1 MAEATEDTP
10 LIPSPPETAPAAAAS
25 EDIKVEPFKSIKEPA
40 PEEIRV
46 EPEEIKEPEEI
57 DPIKGPEKIAI
68 DDDAGGDIE
77 APLAEGAG
85 GAVTDSFV
93 PKIDYDAFQASAA
106 VAAAKTAEYSKV
118 AYVKGVEYG
127 KKGAVVAS
135 VKAKEMS
142 EFVMDGPIGFRL
154 LAFIGGCGVFWFSVV
169 SMVNMYYNINI
180 WRMIASMYNIFLG
193 FSMLLMESTA
203 VCKRTPWRNEIYTRA
218 TFLRTTFGRGFAYVF
233 VGINMSAQHFDWPCF
248 YTGIYVCGVG
258 GLYMMTG
265 IYTQAK
271 VTLLR
276 KHLKDEDTVM
286 EKFDEHD
293 ADGSGTLEPAEFA
306 DLCESLGV
314 PMKKIELLAV
324 FDIIDT
330 SDQNQ
335 RKNTIT
341 KEEFL
346 HWWSEWDELA
356 DVV

>member
-218 TFLRTTFGRGFAYVF
+218 TFLRTTFGRGMSYLFI
-233 VGINMSAQHFDWPCF
+233 GINMTAQDFGIFAFFTGVYMVAVGVILSLVGYFTQKKLSNLHHHLNNEEEVMVMFD
-248 YTGIYVCGVG
+248 
-258 GLYMMTG
+258 LM
-265 IYTQAK
+265 
-271 VTLLR
+271 
-276 KHLKDEDTVM
+276 
-286 EKFDEHD
+286 D
-293 ADGSGTLEPAEFA
+293 ADGDGTLDQEEFA
-306 DLCESLGV
+306 ELCKHLGV
-314 PMKKIELLAV
+314 PLRKTELLAV
-324 FDIIDT
+324 FDVIDT
-330 SDQNQ
+330 SDVGQ